1 MVEGFSQKQGIDFD
15 KIFSP
20 VVKMSSIRVV
30 LRLVASLD
38 LELQQLDVKI
48 AFLHGDLKEE
58 IYMDQ
63 PEGFKVKGKEHMV
76 CKLKKSL
83 YGLKQTPRQW
93 YKKFDSFMVGH
104 GYTRTNAN
112 HCMYVIKFSISKFV
126 ILLLYV
132 DDVLIVGQDVSVIGN
147 LKDLFKSFDM
157 EDLGPARKILGMQI
171 LCDRKDKKLWL
182 SQENYIERVLE
193 RFNMKHVKLVST
205 PPSSHFKLRKTSCS
219 SSKKEKGDIAS
230 IIYSLVVGSLMYAMV
245 CTQPNITHTVG
256 VVSRFMVKPRKDHW
270 EVVKW
275 IFKYLRGSSKLF
287 LTFGDSK
294 LVLKGY
300 VDAN

>member
-1 MVEGFSQKQGIDFD
+1 
-15 KIFSP
+15 
-20 VVKMSSIRVV
+20 
-30 LRLVASLD
+30 
-38 LELQQLDVKI
+38 
-48 AFLHGDLKEE
+48 
-58 IYMDQ
+58 
-63 PEGFKVKGKEHMV
+63 
-76 CKLKKSL
+76 
-83 YGLKQTPRQW
+83 
-93 YKKFDSFMVGH
+93 MVGH

-132 DDVLIVGQDVSVIGN
+132 DDVLIVWQDVSVIGN

-193 RFNMKHVKLVST
+193 RFNMKHAKLVNT
-205 PPSSHFKLRKTSCS
+205 PLGAHFKLRKKSCS

-245 CTQPNITHTVG
+245 CTWLDI
-256 VVSRFMVKPRKDHW
+256 
-270 EVVKW
+270 
-275 IFKYLRGSSKLF
+275 
-287 LTFGDSK
+287 
-294 LVLKGY
+294 
-300 VDAN
+300 A

>member
-58 IYMDQ
+58 IYMDHL
-63 PEGFKVKGKEHMV
+63 EGFNVKGKEHMV

-83 YGLKQTPRQW
+83 YGLKQTSRQW

-132 DDVLIVGQDVSVIGN
+132 DDVLIV
-147 LKDLFKSFDM
+147 
-157 EDLGPARKILGMQI
+157 
-171 LCDRKDKKLWL
+171 
-182 SQENYIERVLE
+182 
-193 RFNMKHVKLVST
+193 
-205 PPSSHFKLRKTSCS
+205 
-219 SSKKEKGDIAS
+219 
-230 IIYSLVVGSLMYAMV
+230 
-245 CTQPNITHTVG
+245 
-256 VVSRFMVKPRKDHW
+256 
-270 EVVKW
+270 
-275 IFKYLRGSSKLF
+275 
-287 LTFGDSK
+287 
-294 LVLKGY
+294 
-300 VDAN
+300 